1 MPDDGGLLSGVPT
14 GMLVFGGIVAA
25 IVVAV
30 FATVILMGVGQWRR
44 NNASPVVTT
53 LARLVTKRDEVH
65 GGTGDSGART
75 AYFATFEMPTG
86 ERCELAL
93 PAREFG
99 LIADGDTGQLT
110 YQGTRFK
117 GFARP
122 SIASR

>member
-30 FATVILMGVGQWRR
+30 FATVIVRGVGQWRR

-53 LARLVTKRDEVH
+53 MARLVTKRDEVH
-65 GGTGDSGART
+65 GGTGDNGART

-86 ERCELAL
+86 ERRELAL

>member
-1 MPDDGGLLSGVPT
+1 MPEDLGLLSDVPI

-30 FATVILMGVGQWRR
+30 FATVIVKGVGQWSR

-53 LARLVTKRDEVH
+53 MARVVTKRGEVH
-65 GGTGDSGART
+65 GGTRESRAQT

-117 GFARP
+117 GFERT

>member
-1 MPDDGGLLSGVPT
+1 MPEPVGLLGDVPT
-14 GMLVFGGIVAA
+14 AILVFGGIVVA
-25 IVVAV
+25 IVVSV
-30 FATVILMGVGQWRR
+30 FAIVIVRGLSQWRR

-53 LARLVTKRDEVH
+53 LARVVTKRGEVH
-65 GGTGDSGART
+65 GGSGESRAQT

-86 ERCELAL
+86 DRCELAL

-99 LIADGDTGQLT
+99 LIADGDSGELI

-117 GFARP
+117 GFART